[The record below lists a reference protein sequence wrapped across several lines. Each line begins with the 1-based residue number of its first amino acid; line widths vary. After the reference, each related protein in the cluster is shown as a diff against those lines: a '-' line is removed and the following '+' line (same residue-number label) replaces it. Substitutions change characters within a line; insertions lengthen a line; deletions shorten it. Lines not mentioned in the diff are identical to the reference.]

1 MDELGKS
8 FPAAEGMVDAE
19 SNTGNKP
26 HPNEFCLNC
35 GTKLEDLYCHHCG
48 QKDIPRRQT
57 LGELF
62 SNFISS
68 FWSYEGKFFLTTKYI
83 FLKPGFLAVEYN
95 KGKRESYFH
104 PARMYVFVSFL
115 FFLLF
120 FSLPDADNDAA
131 DAGLSEEEK
140 KELANVVLDSSF
152 VSGDS
157 LRVRQQLSKYG
168 LDSTLKFL
176 DTLKYDNVDK
186 KKKKQ
191 LNWSFKDTQ
200 YKSIEE
206 YDSVQ
211 NTLPEDE
218 RDSYT
223 GRMMQ
228 KRTIELQKKYGN
240 DANALGK
247 DFLASFSDN
256 FSKVLFYLMP
266 FMALV
271 LKLLYV
277 RRDYF
282 YSEHLVFTIYYYDFF
297 YLAGCLMMI
306 FNLIPGL
313 GFVSVLLG
321 FWIYFY
327 LLFAMKRAYGQSWKK
342 TILKFVLFT
351 GLFSILVLIGVTIN
365 ALATLMLI

>member
-1 MDELGKS
+1 MDEFGKS

-19 SNTGNKP
+19 TNTNRP

-35 GTKLEDLYCHHCG
+35 GTKLQDVYCHHCG

-68 FWSYEGKFFLTTKYI
+68 FWSYEGKFFLTTKLI
-83 FLKPGFLAVEYN
+83 FLKPGFLAAEYN
-95 KGKRESYFH
+95 VGRRESYFH

-120 FSLPDADNDAA
+120 VTLPDADNDSV
-131 DAGLSEEEK
+131 DAGLSKEDKE
-140 KELANVVLDSSF
+140 ELA
-152 VSGDS
+152 
-157 LRVRQQLSKYG
+157 KIG
-168 LDSTLKFL
+168 LDSTFNYNDSLFRAKGLK
-176 DTLKYDNVDK
+176 DSIKNAK
-186 KKKKQ
+186 KKKGS
-191 LNWSFKDTQ
+191 NWSISGTD
-200 YKSIEE
+200 YKTIEQ
-206 YDSVQ
+206 YDSAQ
-211 NTLPEDE
+211 NTLPEDK
-218 RDSYT
+218 RDGWFT
-223 GRMMQ
+223 RRMQ
-228 KRTIELQKKYGN
+228 KRAIELNKKYKN
-240 DANALGK
+240 DTGKLGE

-282 YSEHLVFTIYYYDFF
+282 YSQHLVLTIYYYDFF
-297 YLAGCLMMI
+297 YLAGSLMMI

-313 GFVSVLLG
+313 GFVSVILG

-327 LLFAMKRAYGQSWKK
+327 LLFAMKRMYGQTWGK
-342 TILKFVLFT
+342 TILKFGIFT
-351 GLFSILVLIGVTIN
+351 FLFSILVLIGVTIN
-365 ALATLMLI
+365 AMATLMTI